1 MSEAAPI
8 ENPRAAIS
16 LEPNRFTRKL
26 AKKIPSNPPTA
37 YNMVKIP
44 NSRSLNPSSSCTS
57 GPRLTQVENKNA
69 LAKNRVAEA
78 VDQTTMDGFD
88 N

>member
-1 MSEAAPI
+1 M
-8 ENPRAAIS
+8 ENPRAAIT
-16 LEPNRFTRKL
+16 LEPNLFTRKL

-37 YNMVKIP
+37 YSMVKIP
-44 NSRSLNPSSSCTS
+44 NSSSLKPSSSCTS
-57 GPRLTQVENKNA
+57 GPRLTQVENKKA
-69 LAKNRVAEA
+69 LAKNNVAEA